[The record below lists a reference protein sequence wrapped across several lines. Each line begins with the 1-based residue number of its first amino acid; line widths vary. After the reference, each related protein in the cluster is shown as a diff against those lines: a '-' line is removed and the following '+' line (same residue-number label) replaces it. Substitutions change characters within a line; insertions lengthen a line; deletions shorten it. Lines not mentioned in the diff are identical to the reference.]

1 MLDFHPF
8 VVHFAIAL
16 LTASVVFDVL
26 SISADRPHL
35 QTVGWWNLFLG
46 FLAVLFA
53 VITGLYA
60 KNNAYFPE
68 ASLQLI
74 RYHQYF
80 GLGTAVVFTILF
92 VWRSGMDRKIMPRW
106 QTLYL
111 LIAVLGTV
119 LILATGFLGGHMVF
133 EHGTNVQEVREMHQI
148 IDSLRN
154 ALQNPT
160 P

>member
-8 VVHFAIAL
+8 VVHFAIGL

-26 SISADRPHL
+26 SVTANRPHL
-35 QTVGWWNLFLG
+35 QLVGWWNLFLG

-60 KNNAYFPE
+60 KNNAFFPE

-74 RYHQYF
+74 SYHQYF
-80 GLGTAVVFTILF
+80 GISTAVIFTLLF
-92 VWRSGMDRKIMPRW
+92 VWRSGMNRKIMPRW
-106 QTLYL
+106 QSLYL

-119 LILATGFLGGHMVF
+119 LILVTGLLGGQMVF
-133 EHGTNVQEVREMHQI
+133 EHGTNVQRVRELQEI
-148 IDSLRN
+148 IDSLRI
-154 ALQNPT
+154 LRNP
-160 P
+160 PPP